1 MKKGVLRKTLL
12 MTLVL
17 ALLLA
22 VLSTA
27 TYAWYNAINRAGLN
41 SITFTASSGTLSSA
55 LKIGKT
61 ETASESYLLLTP
73 SEENLKPM
81 IPKLAATVGE
91 TTFNE
96 FLAFTETYEKVDAD
110 GNRLVSKNGVDCAP
124 VRLMAEDSDKFFVV
138 NTSESE
144 INVKVSY
151 SITSSYDI
159 ASKVR
164 IALFEGSNGE
174 TAVLRGIF
182 HLTND
187 DAEREIR
194 VHYGNLSEGGDV
206 KNQPYMT
213 GVYRASGEVKMTFA
227 AGQAR
232 SFMVI
237 VWFDGCEMQDADGD
251 KVADEESGREENK
264 STKLSIIFED
274 DAE

>member
-12 MTLVL
+12 TTLILVV
-17 ALLLA
+17 LLA

-27 TYAWYNAINRAGLN
+27 TYAWYSAINRAGLN

-61 ETASESYLLLTP
+61 ETSAESYLLLTP

-81 IPKLAATVGE
+81 IPKIAATVGE

-96 FLAFTETYEKVDAD
+96 FLAFTEAYEKTDED
-110 GNRLVSKNGVDCAP
+110 GNRLVSKNGVDCEP
-124 VRLMAEDSDKFFVV
+124 VRLMAEDSDKFYVI

-144 INVKVSY
+144 IKVKVSY

-164 IALFEGSNGE
+164 IALFEGGSGS

-182 HLTND
+182 HLTNESGD
-187 DAEREIR
+187 GIK
-194 VHYGNLSEGGDV
+194 VHYGNLTEGGAV

-227 AGQAR
+227 ANEAK

-237 VWFDGCEMQDADGD
+237 VWFDGCEMQDVDGD
-251 KVADEESGREENK
+251 KVTDEETGREENK
-264 STKLSIIFED
+264 STKLSIVFED
-274 DAE
+274 DFE